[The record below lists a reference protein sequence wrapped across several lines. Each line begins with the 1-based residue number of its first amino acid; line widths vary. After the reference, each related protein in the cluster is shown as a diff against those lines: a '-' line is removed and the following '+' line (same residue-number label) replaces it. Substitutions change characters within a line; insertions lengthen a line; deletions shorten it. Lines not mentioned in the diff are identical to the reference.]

1 MIIAVMNVK
10 KIPFVWGFALL
21 FFGVMACSG
30 GQEKKSQVL
39 EQASLRYE
47 IDDFSQNACV
57 GEDSVCAEVNM
68 SYPIFENGDEGLA
81 SWINLHVKEQLLMY
95 LTWGEEEIQVDSLEE
110 GAKNFLDG
118 FVDFGRDF
126 PESVHPW
133 FNTTEGEVSM
143 LDDGTLSIVF
153 SNSSYTGGAHPNHTV
168 MFLNFDLINKK
179 LLKEEDLVLDKQGLL
194 QLSEKKFKEYHD
206 VKAEITLKDDGRF
219 FLDEND
225 QFFLPA
231 AMGYEGKDYVMI
243 YNSYEI
249 GPYAMGQTELRFSLE
264 ELEGIVRPIKKGN

>member
-1 MIIAVMNVK
+1 MIIAVMNVE
-10 KIPFVWGFALL
+10 KIPFLLGFTLL
-21 FFGVMACSG
+21 FFGVMACSS
-30 GQEKKSQVL
+30 GQEKKIHVL

-68 SYPIFENGDEGLA
+68 FYPIFENGDEGLT
-81 SWINLHVKEQLLMY
+81 SWINLHIKEQLLMY
-95 LTWGEEEIQVDSLEE
+95 LTWGEEEIQVDSLEA
-110 GAKNFLDG
+110 GAEKFLDG
-118 FVDFGRDF
+118 FVDFGRDY
-126 PESVHPW
+126 PESVHSW
-133 FNTTEGEVSM
+133 FNNTESEVSM
-143 LDDGTLSIVF
+143 LDDGTLSIFF
-153 SNSSYTGGAHPNHTV
+153 SNSSFTGGAHPNHSV

-179 LLKEEDLVLDKQGLL
+179 LLKEEDLVLDKQELL
-194 QLSEKKFKEYHD
+194 ELSEKKFKEYHD
-206 VKAEITLKDDGRF
+206 VEVEINLKDDGRF
-219 FLDEND
+219 FLDENE

-231 AMGYEGKDYVMI
+231 AIGYEGEDFVMI